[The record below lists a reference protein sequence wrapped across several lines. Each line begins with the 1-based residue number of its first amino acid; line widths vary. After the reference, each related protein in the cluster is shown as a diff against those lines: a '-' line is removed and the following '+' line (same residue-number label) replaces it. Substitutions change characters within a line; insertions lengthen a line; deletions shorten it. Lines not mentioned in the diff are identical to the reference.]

1 MFIVRKLYEVEKT
14 AEKRWFYT
22 FIDQTRAGET
32 LTVSFTVMVDDPNS
46 KNTLPALWQKHGY
59 TKNRLSSYL
68 CVDVYATQPDGSCYG
83 KYNPQIGVNGKLNF
97 AWVLEDTEEN
107 RNKILN
113 EIYRLAT
120 RPSVGKG
127 L

>member
-1 MFIVRKLYEVEKT
+1 MRKLYKVEQP
-14 AEKRWFYT
+14 AELRWFYT

-32 LTVSFTVMVDDPNS
+32 LAVSVVVVYDDPHS
-46 KNTLPALWQKHGY
+46 KSTLPALWYKHGY
-59 TKNRLSSYL
+59 TKRRLSSYL

-83 KYNPQIGVNGKLNF
+83 KYNPQIGANGKLNF

-107 RNKILN
+107 RNKILD